1 MEAEIAKTEER
12 LRALTEAQTDPALY
26 RDPAK
31 AKEVGRDKAEAEAR
45 LATLYQEWE
54 TLATELPG

>member
-26 RDPAK
+26 KDPVR
-31 AKEVGRDKAEAEAR
+31 AKEGRDKAEAEAR

>member
-1 MEAEIAKTEER
+1 VR
-12 LRALTEAQTDPALY
+12 
-26 RDPAK
+26 

-54 TLATELPG
+54 VLAAELPG